1 MKIISRGLLT
11 VALTCLLQLL
21 TVKMSPAEVVD
32 RIVAEVNDE
41 IITMS
46 ELQAASKSLE
56 ARVGIKPK
64 SKKEEKEVER
74 QMLESLIDRKLA
86 KAEAKRRG
94 MSIED
99 KELAAAL
106 ADFKKRNNLPDD
118 EALKNALSKAG
129 ITLKEFKQNI
139 TDQMIQDRLVSVAV
153 GAKSMVS
160 DAEVRRFYEEHN
172 KEGGSAQMHL
182 RAIRILFPP
191 GATDAQK
198 EELKKKAETVLM
210 EIKNGVS
217 MQDAAK
223 KYSLEETDVGFVNQ
237 NDLDPR
243 LAEFLGRMKP
253 KEVAPA
259 LTPDGIQL
267 IQLVERRSGQ
277 AQSFE
282 EAAPEIRRILQQKE
296 MEKRFS
302 EWVKT
307 LREKAHVKIMLSGG
321 TQKP

>member
-1 MKIISRGLLT
+1 MKITSRGLLAL
-11 VALTCLLQLL
+11 ALTCVLQLL
-21 TVKMSPAEVVD
+21 MVKMSAAEVVD

-46 ELQAASKSLE
+46 ELQAAAKSME
-56 ARVGIKPK
+56 SQAGISLKG
-64 SKKEEKEVER
+64 KEHLEVER
-74 QMLESLIDRKLA
+74 RMLETLIDRKLA

-94 MSIED
+94 MNIED

-106 ADFKKRNNLPDD
+106 ENFKKRNNLPDD
-118 EALKNALSKAG
+118 ETLKNALTKAG
-129 ITLKEFKQNI
+129 LTMKEFKQNI
-139 TDQMIQDRLVSVAV
+139 ADQMIQERLVTIAV

-160 DAEVRRFYEEHN
+160 EAEVRRVYEEHY
-172 KEGGSAQMHL
+172 KQSGSAQMHL
-182 RAIRILFPP
+182 RATRILFPP

-198 EELKKKAETVLM
+198 EEIKKKAEAVLA
-210 EIKNGVS
+210 EVKNGVPF
-217 MQDAAK
+217 QDVAK
-223 KYSLEETDVGFVNQ
+223 KFSLEETDLGFVNQ

-243 LAEFLGRMKP
+243 LGEFLGRLKP

-259 LTPDGIQL
+259 LTPEGIQL

-277 AQSFE
+277 ARSFE

-307 LREKAHVKIMLSGG
+307 LREKAHIKIMLSGVA
-321 TQKP
+321 QKP